1 VSAAAHGAEAEVEV
15 ETAIHRL
22 PPECKVLTTV
32 AFIAAAALVPRHGW
46 WAYGVDAM
54 LIAAIA
60 IAAHAPIGFLAQR
73 LTVEVPFVFFVVLLP
88 FFAGGETIEVL
99 GLSVSQ
105 RGLEASG
112 GIAAK
117 ATLAVLATALLAAT
131 TQAPA
136 IIAGFSRLHAP
147 SQLTAI
153 GGFALRYFQVVLDE
167 LRRMQNARV
176 ARGDDPRWMWQAR
189 AIWHSIGAL
198 TVRCFQRGERVES
211 AMLARGYEG
220 RVPDTVLAE
229 PAVPTAW
236 LLALTPALIAG
247 AATVATRVAA

>member
-1 VSAAAHGAEAEVEV
+1 VSAAAHGLEAEVEV
-15 ETAIHRL
+15 ETALHRL
-22 PPECKVLTTV
+22 PPECKVLATV
-32 AFIAAAALVPRHGW
+32 TFIAAAALVPRHGW
-46 WAYGVDAM
+46 WAYGVDA
-54 LIAAIA
+54 LVIAAVA
-60 IAAHAPIGFLAQR
+60 IAARAPLGLLAQR
-73 LTVEVPFVFFVVLLP
+73 LTVEIPFVFFVVLLP
-88 FFAGGETIEVL
+88 FFAGGEKVDVA
-99 GLSVSQ
+99 GLSLSA

-147 SQLTAI
+147 AQLTAI

-176 ARGDDPRWMWQAR
+176 ARGDDPRWFWQAK
-189 AIWHSIGAL
+189 AIWQTIGAL

-220 RVPDTVLAE
+220 RVPDTVLDA
-229 PAVPTAW
+229 PAVPSAW
-236 LLALTPALIAG
+236 LLGLIPAFIAI
-247 AATVATRVAA
+247 AATVATRVGA